1 MAGGLL
7 GADFDDPKTQG
18 LLGMALSMLANSG
31 PSPVRQTFG
40 SIVGRAGMEG
50 MAAGNRARVL
60 QQRDEELRRRNALV
74 DAQLRKM
81 QASEAEEAAA
91 RQAVVEEARRLSTPQ
106 YPPGTSVVQLD
117 PAKQPQNVTPTLPKF
132 DPLEAISRGVPLS
145 AVATMRG
152 LQPKPGEGFTL
163 GRGEAR
169 YDESG
174 RLIATAPKSDE
185 RSQEEKLGALIYG
198 EGTPQYMDYL
208 RRLAEKKAS
217 HAPGTNVNLSV
228 NTEKTLLSN
237 VSGEIGKDIASTRA
251 AAVDAAEA
259 IEHANRVRKA
269 LDTNKAITGP
279 MAEARLSVAQ
289 LANTLGL
296 TGPEAV
302 TQTRI
307 VIQGMAKMA
316 LGARSQLKGQ
326 GQVSDY
332 EGKLLQRAE
341 AGDIS
346 MTASEIRTIANVAD
360 RQARKLI
367 ELNRRNAKS
376 FADNPNAAIL
386 MPYFDVTE
394 PEQYTQQPSSD
405 EVDSA
410 LRKYLPEKR

>member
-217 HAPGTNVNLSV
+217 HAPGTSVSFNTGEKGFKHSIDLANSFKAEPIYKAHQEVTSAYGQIMAGLSNPSGAGDLAAATKFMKLLDPTSVVRESELMMAMSTSGLLDRMVNYADQIITGKKLTPTQR
-228 NTEKTLLSN
+228 NEFKNMTEKLFNESRNLYN
-237 VSGEIGKDIASTRA
+237 QK
-251 AAVDAAEA
+251 
-259 IEHANRVRKA
+259 
-269 LDTNKAITGP
+269 
-279 MAEARLSVAQ
+279 
-289 LANTLGL
+289 
-296 TGPEAV
+296 
-302 TQTRI
+302 
-307 VIQGMAKMA
+307 
-316 LGARSQLKGQ
+316 RSQYVEIAKRYKLDDAVIPSESIPRIKLKIDWR
-326 GQVSDY
+326 S
-332 EGKLLQRAE
+332 A
-341 AGDIS
+341 
-346 MTASEIRTIANVAD
+346 
-360 RQARKLI
+360 
-367 ELNRRNAKS
+367 
-376 FADNPNAAIL
+376 
-386 MPYFDVTE
+386 
-394 PEQYTQQPSSD
+394 SD
-405 EVDSA
+405 EEVLQA
-410 LRKYLPEKR
+410 IKGEQP